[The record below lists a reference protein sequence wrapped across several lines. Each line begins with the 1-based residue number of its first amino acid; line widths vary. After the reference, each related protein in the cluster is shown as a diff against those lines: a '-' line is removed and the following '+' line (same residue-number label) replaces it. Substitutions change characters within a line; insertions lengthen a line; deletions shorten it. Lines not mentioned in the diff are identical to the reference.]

1 MKNIINSLFII
12 FILCASCENQIENI
26 QLNET
31 AWENASLHL
40 PPPPHH
46 DGKKGLGASK
56 WMNDWSYKIS
66 EFKVFWHYSWAEHL
80 CEVEPDNVDFV
91 PMIWKG
97 TFVDDTVT
105 TYLKRLKGEG
115 EIEYLLGFNEPDG
128 EKQANM
134 TVDEAI
140 ARWPALEAVGLP
152 LGSPAAVNPDN
163 PWMKEFMTKAE
174 TFGLRVDFVTVHS
187 YGGTDPAAFL
197 KKIDKVYNLYKR
209 PIWITEFGCG
219 DWQATT
225 VDENR
230 HTPEAVLTF
239 MQAVLPELEK
249 RDYVHRYAW
258 FPASITKPQL
268 TSSALWDTN
277 GNLTPLG
284 QFYKNF
290 RPNPFVGEGKEKVF
304 EYPVVF
310 HDDFECY
317 PRTASLRNYDYIIWE
332 GTGNVIWG
340 DAYEGKQYGKS
351 NAQKINYFIRRTFTL
366 EAGKSYRLE
375 VATMNQDGAKHII
388 QVHPRSAYES
398 SWVDCYNA
406 DWQKHST
413 EFTVTPGNEEVTI
426 AIYRKEQK
434 ALSFDDLTITEITD

>member
-1 MKNIINSLFII
+1 
-12 FILCASCENQIENI
+12 
-26 QLNET
+26 
-31 AWENASLHL
+31 
-40 PPPPHH
+40 
-46 DGKKGLGASK
+46 
-56 WMNDWSYKIS
+56 
-66 EFKVFWHYSWAEHL
+66 
-80 CEVEPDNVDFV
+80 
-91 PMIWKG
+91 
-97 TFVDDTVT
+97 
-105 TYLKRLKGEG
+105 
-115 EIEYLLGFNEPDG
+115 
-128 EKQANM
+128 
-134 TVDEAI
+134 
-140 ARWPALEAVGLP
+140 
-152 LGSPAAVNPDN
+152 
-163 PWMKEFMTKAE
+163 
-174 TFGLRVDFVTVHS
+174 
-187 YGGTDPAAFL
+187 
-197 KKIDKVYNLYKR
+197 
-209 PIWITEFGCG
+209 
-219 DWQATT
+219 
-225 VDENR
+225 
-230 HTPEAVLTF
+230 
-239 MQAVLPELEK
+239 
-249 RDYVHRYAW
+249 
-258 FPASITKPQL
+258 
-268 TSSALWDTN
+268 
-277 GNLTPLG
+277 
-284 QFYKNF
+284 
-290 RPNPFVGEGKEKVF
+290 VGEGKEKVF